1 MSNAREIA
9 QLGSVPSGR
18 KNIIINGDMRI
29 SQRGT
34 SFSVNNA
41 GAYTLDRFN
50 LTDGGAGSFTVE
62 QSTDAPDNFQNSL
75 KITVASADTSIGA
88 SDYAWLTYVVEGYD
102 LAHLNLGQSSARTF
116 TLSFWVKSS
125 VTGTFSGGFENYDG
139 GRGYAFTYTIDAANT
154 WEYKTVTVA
163 GDTGGGNWKTDILAG
178 VFILWDLGTGTDR
191 TVPTAGSWSS
201 SRSVGTDGG
210 TKLVST
216 NGATLYL
223 TGVQLE
229 VGSVATEFE
238 HRSYGE
244 ELALCQR
251 YYQKNISTS
260 SETSMSFCRGQ
271 AFGASSAYVYF
282 EHPVEMRTKPTM
294 SNSIASIGN
303 FGALSA
309 SGGGCSI
316 SGLTYVSAWSSKWTS
331 TLSLTVAVG
340 TFSAGQA
347 TEIDAG
353 GNSNAFLAFD
363 AEL

>member
-238 HRSYGE
+238 HRSFGE

-251 YYQKNISTS
+251 YYYLLASGADKALPTGSYYYPTLVASHVTFPVTMRS
-260 SETSMSFCRGQ
+260 SPSLEVATGTNYYGIYANNTLDTFNTFNGIGRAQPS
-271 AFGASSAYVYF
+271 GASMDADGVGASGTTGHSGPMKTNNASAY
-282 EHPVEMRTKPTM
+282 
-294 SNSIASIGN
+294 I
-303 FGALSA
+303 
-309 SGGGCSI
+309 
-316 SGLTYVSAWSSKWTS
+316 
-331 TLSLTVAVG
+331 
-340 TFSAGQA
+340 
-347 TEIDAG
+347 
-353 GNSNAFLAFD
+353 AFD